1 MHTCIICGILI
12 PNHRATPYPVTKT
25 GHSVLYCP
33 VVPFLEAFHV
43 YCAYVHVH
51 VHLGY
56 VQCTLLL
63 CICTYT

>member
-43 YCAYVHVH
+43 YIVHVH